1 MRPGGCPQEGSSGFS
16 PVSLPDLVLIVSGSL
31 ALALVSLQGYLS
43 TCICTVNSLALLEE
57 RVQELQQL
65 RKDVACT
72 AEEMSRLKEELQD
85 MRMAMAAM
93 PLEENIQM
101 SAWTLKSAGVTIDL
115 QRSPRNYVWPCS
127 IFRFLC
133 DLNPLETFVQGVD
146 EGGEEETLLGTFSYD
161 TEKEATQTFPLQVLQ
176 EQPAGELKSVRNS
189 LALLEERVQELQQL
203 RKDVA
208 CTAEEMSRL
217 KEELQDMRMAMAAM
231 PLEENIQMS
240 AWTLKSAGVTIDL
253 QRSPRNY
260 VWPCSIFRF
269 LCDLNPLETF
279 VQGVDEG
286 GEEETLLGTFSY
298 DTEKEATQTFPL
310 QVLQEQPAGELKSVR
325 NSLALLEER
334 VQELQQLRKDV
345 ACTAE
350 EMSRLKEELQD
361 MRMAMAAMPL
371 EENIQMS
378 AWTLKSAGVTIDLQR
393 SPRNY
398 VWPCSIFRFLCDLNP
413 LETFVQGVDE
423 GGEEETLLGTFSYD
437 TEKEATQTFPLQKQL
452 PRAFQFI
459 RLVIQSNWG
468 KSGYTCI
475 YRVQV
480 HGKITGRNAISQA

>member
-43 TCICTVNSLALLEE
+43 TCICTVKEITQKRSGLSVILSLIFIAAFAGAYYGTSLPMWMLW
-57 RVQELQQL
+57 
-65 RKDVACT
+65 A
-72 AEEMSRLKEELQD
+72 KEV
-85 MRMAMAAM
+85 
-93 PLEENIQM
+93 P
-101 SAWTLKSAGVTIDL
+101 
-115 QRSPRNYVWPCS
+115 
-127 IFRFLC
+127 
-133 DLNPLETFVQGVD
+133 
-146 EGGEEETLLGTFSYD
+146 
-161 TEKEATQTFPLQVLQ
+161 QVLQ

-279 VQGVDEG
+279 VQLDISPGYCWPFQGSWSQVVIRLPAQVRPTAI
-286 GEEETLLGTFSY
+286 TLQHPLKKSSALGDISSAPRDFT
-298 DTEKEATQTFPL
+298 
-310 QVLQEQPAGELKSVR
+310 VL
-325 NSLALLEER
+325 
-334 VQELQQLRKDV
+334 
-345 ACTAE
+345 
-350 EMSRLKEELQD
+350 
-361 MRMAMAAMPL
+361 
-371 EENIQMS
+371 
-378 AWTLKSAGVTIDLQR
+378 
-393 SPRNY
+393 
-398 VWPCSIFRFLCDLNP
+398 
-413 LETFVQGVDE
+413 GVDE

-452 PRAFQFI
+452 PRAFQLI